1 MAKGNVEKMK
11 RVKITQV
18 KSQIGYN
25 ARQKATLNGLGLR
38 RIGHSRV
45 HDLTP
50 QIQGMISKIEF
61 LLRVEEESK

>member
-1 MAKGNVEKMK
+1 MRKSNIETMK
-11 RVKITQV
+11 KVKVTQI

-61 LLRVEEESK
+61 LLKVEEEAK